1 MWHVNKGVVSQRQVL
16 ACGAN
21 CQPEVYDPCGVTRQ
35 CFGLPDNCLA
45 SRSCTSLLSYGSVE
59 GSDPTAA
66 IVPVDVYGYPAS
78 KYDQNS
84 GWIGFGLSMSGA
96 MVGLQLSTNFFFF
109 LEIFRPLNSC
119 DFLRAFFYVSVLQK
133 ESAVVQCAQYADGT
147 SDVIAA
153 YNAPGSPPNDHIYQ
167 SLPDSDVSN
176 TDFFVLWAI
185 PFCWKSTFLKHF
197 WRTLPFCVNQS
208 INQSIN

>member
-1 MWHVNKGVVSQRQVL
+1 MWHVNKEVVSQRQVL

-21 CQPEVYDPCGVTRQ
+21 CQPEVYNPCGVTRQ

-45 SRSCTSLLSYGSVE
+45 SRSCTSLLSYGSLE

-78 KYDQNS
+78 KYGQNS

-96 MVGLQLSTNFFFF
+96 MVGLHYPHFPSFFSSFF
-109 LEIFRPLNSC
+109 AIFCPLNSC
-119 DFLRAFFYVSVLQK
+119 DSLREFLYVFVLQK

-153 YNAPGSPPNDHIYQ
+153 YNAPGSPPNDHMYQ

-176 TDFFVLWAI
+176 INFFVLRVI
-185 PFCWKSTFLKHF
+185 PFLLKKQFFKSLLTYISVL
-197 WRTLPFCVNQS
+197 R
-208 INQSIN
+208 